1 MSSDLCRRK
10 IAAQFVPKVM
20 REEQMERR
28 VTVAMEL
35 REKFFQEL
43 EFLKKIVTGDTT
55 WAYLFDPE
63 TKQQSSQWKLLGSP
77 RPKKARRSWSTKN
90 VMLHVTLFLLPGSGS
105 P

>member
-35 REKFFQEL
+35 REKNRS
-43 EFLKKIVTGDTT
+43 
-55 WAYLFDPE
+55 LFR
-63 TKQQSSQWKLLGSP
+63 K
-77 RPKKARRSWSTKN
+77 
-90 VMLHVTLFLLPGSGS
+90 
-105 P
+105 